1 MLDKVIQKEV
11 AYITVTQ
18 SQGEGESYK
27 EDTRDVVA
35 DLLRLNLFQHVI
47 HTHFERNISVKKPGN
62 LKSRI

>member
-11 AYITVTQ
+11 AYTTVTQ

-35 DLLRLNLFQHVI
+35 DLQGGYTGRRGRPTQ
-47 HTHFERNISVKKPGN
+47 T
-62 LKSRI
+62 